1 MSVVQDQDIFILL
14 EAVRSLDTA
23 DADAFR
29 GYLAAAS
36 PQSLVALEVAEG
48 TIAQLPLTLTV
59 VAPAAALKAKV
70 MNRISTERRG
80 ATAADKAI
88 AGRIGPRR
96 ILPAWA
102 RYAAAAVIGI
112 AVGAG
117 AWLMLRGGGTSGGGG
132 GAGRE
137 NELVTAR
144 SVDLIKFVG
153 LADQSKATGRVVWD
167 KDTNQWHV
175 VIFDMQP
182 PAPGKEY
189 QLWAIDKTKGPIP
202 AGTFT
207 VDAKGKAS
215 LIVPVPAGADQV
227 VVAAITQEP
236 KGGSKTPTMPI
247 LLKGDV
253 VQ

>member
-1 MSVVQDQDIFILL
+1 LSVVQEQDIFILL

-29 GYLAAAS
+29 AYLAAAS
-36 PQSLVALEVAEG
+36 PQSLAALEAAEG
-48 TIAQLPLTLTV
+48 TIAQLPLTLPV
-59 VAPAAALKAKV
+59 IAPAAALKAKV

-80 ATAADKAI
+80 ANADKAI

-102 RYAAAAVIGI
+102 RYAAAAVVGI

-117 AWLMLRGGGTSGGGG
+117 AWQMLRGGATGGGG
-132 GAGRE
+132 GGVRE

-153 LADQSKATGRVVWD
+153 QPDQPKATGRVVWD

-189 QLWAIDKTKGPIP
+189 QLWAIDKKKGPIP

>member
-1 MSVVQDQDIFILL
+1 LSVVQEQDIFILL

-29 GYLAAAS
+29 AYLAAAS
-36 PQSLVALEVAEG
+36 PQSLAALEAAEG
-48 TIAQLPLTLTV
+48 TIAQLPLTLPV

-80 ATAADKAI
+80 TNADKAI

-102 RYAAAAVIGI
+102 RYAAAAIIGI

-117 AWLMLRGGGTSGGGG
+117 AWQVLRGGGTGGGG
-132 GAGRE
+132 QGE
-137 NELVTAR
+137 NELVKAR

-175 VIFDMQP
+175 VIFDMRP

-253 VQ
+253 TQ